1 MCWFRKTYQTTKE
14 VYNTRPAITTV
25 RIRPGTRPRTEYE
38 YGNDM
43 IAKQMYSENNR
54 AAV

>member
-1 MCWFRKTYQTTKE
+1 VYRTK
-14 VYNTRPAITTV
+14 PATTTV
-25 RIRPGTRPRTEYE
+25 KIKPGTKPRTEYE

-43 IAKQMYSENNR
+43 MAKQMYSENSR

>member
-1 MCWFRKTYQTTKE
+1 MRD
-14 VYNTRPAITTV
+14 VYNTMIATTTV
-25 RIRPGTRPRTEYE
+25 KINPGTRPKIEYE

-43 IAKQMYSENNR
+43 MAKQMYSENKR